1 MRTKFNLFISALM
14 FLSFGAGCSAGRF
27 QTESISYKTASDPT
41 LTEPPLATTI
51 PVLNSTNIPDPDVE
65 KKFTYFLDQA
75 AIDQYCLE
83 FPMLTIYKAKDIG
96 DQFYVGVLEQ
106 NNISLVSPEDGGLH
120 PIFTPEFS
128 QGHLLMID
136 YEYPW
141 YGYIMVDSP
150 NGLGDW
156 NFHIVNLEDG
166 SNTIIANREL
176 YNSTP
181 LHVYSSIDSGTLY
194 LSTSTFNDDF
204 AIISNSVYAIDL
216 KTNEAELLID
226 NHDMDT
232 FMSVI
237 SASNGY
243 LLIEND
249 PPKDQPTLHISLF
262 DIASKAWIDLP
273 QEYPAS
279 MPSMEYPYLIW
290 KNSNRFEE
298 PFSFTVFNMDTGFS
312 VVRNIT
318 GRDAYDPI
326 ISNGFAILHA
336 STGKDRSINSVIL
349 YSLDGWEVYAIK
361 IGIDNIF
368 AADAYIDH
376 GNVIFNFREIANFSD
391 FSSYLC
397 KIPLDTVIS
406 GSLVGIED

>member
-1 MRTKFNLFISALM
+1 
-14 FLSFGAGCSAGRF
+14 
-27 QTESISYKTASDPT
+27 
-41 LTEPPLATTI
+41 
-51 PVLNSTNIPDPDVE
+51 
-65 KKFTYFLDQA
+65 
-75 AIDQYCLE
+75 
-83 FPMLTIYKAKDIG
+83 
-96 DQFYVGVLEQ
+96 
-106 NNISLVSPEDGGLH
+106 
-120 PIFTPEFS
+120 
-128 QGHLLMID
+128 MID

-166 SNTIIANREL
+166 SNTIIANKEL
-176 YNSTP
+176 YNSVP
-181 LHVYSSIDSGTLY
+181 LHVYSSIDSGILY
-194 LSTSTFNDDF
+194 LSTSTFKDDF
-204 AIISNSVYAIDL
+204 AINSSSVYAIDL
-216 KTNEAELLID
+216 NTNKAALLID
-226 NHDMDT
+226 NQDMDT

-262 DIASKAWIDLP
+262 ESQIKPGSTSHRNILGVCK
-273 QEYPAS
+273 Y
-279 MPSMEYPYLIW
+279 EYPYLIW

-298 PFSFTVFNMDTGFS
+298 PFSFTVFNMDTGVS

-326 ISNGFAILHA
+326 ISNGFAIVQA
-336 STGKDRSINSVIL
+336 STGKDRSTNSLIL
-349 YSLDGWEVYAIK
+349 YSLDGWEIYAIK

-376 GNVIFNFREIANFSD
+376 GNVIFNFRETAYFSD
-391 FSSYLC
+391 F
-397 KIPLDTVIS
+397 PVIYVKS
-406 GSLVGIED
+406 PSIL

>member
-1 MRTKFNLFISALM
+1 MRTKINLFISALM
-14 FLSFGAGCSAGRF
+14 FLFVGAGCFTGIL
-27 QTESISYKTASDPT
+27 QTESISHKTVSDPT
-41 LTEPPLATTI
+41 STEPPLTTKI
-51 PVLNSTNIPDPDVE
+51 PILNPTNTPDSDIE
-65 KKFTYFLDQA
+65 KKFTYILDQEE
-75 AIDQYCLE
+75 INQYCLE
-83 FPMLTIYKAKDIG
+83 FPMLTIYEAKDIG
-96 DQFYVGVLEQ
+96 GQFYVGVLEH
-106 NNISLVSPEDGGLH
+106 NNISLVSPETGDLY

-150 NGLGDW
+150 NGLGEW

-166 SNTIIANREL
+166 SETIIANREL
-176 YNSTP
+176 YNSIP
-181 LHVYSSIDSGTLY
+181 LHVYSSIDSGILY
-194 LSTSTFNDDF
+194 LSTSTFEDNFVID
-204 AIISNSVYAIDL
+204 SSRVYAIDL
-216 KTNEAELLID
+216 NTNKATLLID
-226 NHDMDT
+226 NPETDT

-249 PPKDQPTLHISLF
+249 PPKDQPTLHLSLF
-262 DIASKAWIDLP
+262 DIANKAWIDLQ

-298 PFSFTVFNMDTGFS
+298 PFSFTVFNMETGVS
-312 VVRNIT
+312 VVREIT

-326 ISNGFAILHA
+326 ISNGFAIVQA
-336 STGKDRSINSVIL
+336 STGKDRSLNSVIL
-349 YSLDGWEVYAIK
+349 YSLDGWEVYAIR
-361 IGIDNIF
+361 IGIDNVF
-368 AADAYIDH
+368 AADATIDR
-376 GNVIFNFREIANFSD
+376 GNVIFNFREIASVSD

-397 KIPLDTVIS
+397 KIPLETVIS
-406 GSLVGIED
+406 ESLVGIEE